1 MQIKLN
7 CELINLRSAN
17 QTITKLGI
25 NSMIKN
31 FLAALLTA
39 IIVLGLEFVF
49 IGPENIELAKLV
61 FMTVC
66 TFLLI
71 SVIERKNRKSR
82 EP

>member
-1 MQIKLN
+1 MQISQN
-7 CELINLRSAN
+7 CELVNLRPAC
-17 QTITKLGI
+17 QTITKLGN

-31 FLAALLTA
+31 FLAALITA

-71 SVIERKNRKSR
+71 SVIERKNRKNL

>member
-1 MQIKLN
+1 MQIN
-7 CELINLRSAN
+7 QIYELVNLRPASLKIA
-17 QTITKLGI
+17 KLGI

-39 IIVLGLEFVF
+39 IIILGLEFVF

-71 SVIERKNRKSR
+71 SVIERKNCKNL